1 MKQPLVSII
10 TPSFNQVAFLE
21 ETLRSVIEQD
31 YPTVEYLVVDGG
43 STDGSVEIIK
53 KQEKQIS
60 WWISEKDKGQAEAIN
75 KGFQRASG
83 EIIGWLN
90 SDDTYLPG
98 VLREVV
104 EVFSSDPS
112 IVLVFGDVC
121 AIDETGQVINH
132 IRYGDWSLGDL
143 MEFNII
149 GQPAVFFRRQSL
161 INAGFLDPKYH
172 LLLDHH
178 LWLRIAQ
185 QGNMVHFSREW
196 ASARFHREAKNF
208 SSASLFGQEAYRILA
223 WMENDPGL
231 GREFKQQRR
240 RCVSGA
246 HRINARYLLDGG
258 QPAESLNAYWKSFIA
273 YPPTALKEW
282 YRILYCFPA
291 MIGLTSPRSAYNR
304 WRKKKNNLNPRT

>member
-1 MKQPLVSII
+1 MKLPLVTII
-10 TPSFNQVAFLE
+10 TPSYNQAPFLE
-21 ETLRSVIEQD
+21 ETLRSVITQD
-31 YPTVEYLVVDGG
+31 YPKVEYLVVDGG
-43 STDGSVEIIK
+43 STDGSIEIIK
-53 KQEKQIS
+53 NHEKEIS
-60 WWISEKDKGQAEAIN
+60 WWVSEKDKGQAEAIN
-75 KGFQRASG
+75 KGFQRAGG

-90 SDDTYLPG
+90 SDDTYQPG

-104 EVFSSDPS
+104 EEFESDPA
-112 IVLVFGDVC
+112 IVLVYGDVR
-121 AIDETGQVINH
+121 AIDETGGVINH

-161 INAGFLDPKYH
+161 RNAGFLDPKYH

-185 QGNMVHFSREW
+185 QGKMVHFSREW
-196 ASARFHREAKNF
+196 ASARFHREAKNI
-208 SSASLFGQEAYRILA
+208 SSASLFGEEAYRILS
-223 WMENDPGL
+223 WMETDPGL
-231 GREFKQQRR
+231 REEYTKRKP
-240 RCVSGA
+240 RCQAGA

-258 QPAESLNAYWKSFIA
+258 QPAESLKAYWKSFTA
-273 YPPTALKEW
+273 HPPTALKEW
-282 YRILYCFPA
+282 HRILYCFPA

>member
-10 TPSFNQVAFLE
+10 TPSYNQAAFLE
-21 ETLRSVIEQD
+21 ETLHSVIEQN
-31 YPTVEYLVVDGG
+31 YPSVEYLVVDGG
-43 STDGSVEIIK
+43 STDGSVDIIK
-53 KQEKQIS
+53 RHEKAIS
-60 WWISEKDKGQAEAIN
+60 WWVSQKDKGQAEAIN
-75 KGFQRASG
+75 KGFQRAGG

-90 SDDTYLPG
+90 SDDTYQPD

-104 EVFSSDPS
+104 DVFRSDPT
-112 IVLVFGDVC
+112 VALVYGDVR
-121 AIDETGQVINH
+121 AIDETGGVINH
-132 IRYGDWSLGDL
+132 IRYGDWNLGDL

-149 GQPAVFFRRQSL
+149 GQPSVFFRREALQR
-161 INAGFLDPKYH
+161 AGFLDPQFH

-178 LWLRIAQ
+178 LWLRITQMGRMAH
-185 QGNMVHFSREW
+185 VPREW
-196 ASARFHREAKNF
+196 ACARFHPEAKNI
-208 SSASLFGQEAYRILA
+208 SSASLFGEEAYRILA

-231 GREFKQQRR
+231 REDFQQRR
-240 RCVSGA
+240 RKCVAGA

-258 QPAESLNAYWKSFIA
+258 QPGESLKAYWKSFTA

-282 YRILYCFPA
+282 HRILYCFPA